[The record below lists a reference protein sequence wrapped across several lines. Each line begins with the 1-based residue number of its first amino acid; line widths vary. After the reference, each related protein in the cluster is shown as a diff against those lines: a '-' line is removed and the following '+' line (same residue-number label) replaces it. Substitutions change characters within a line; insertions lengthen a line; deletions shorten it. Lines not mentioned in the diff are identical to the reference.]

1 MKIYTKT
8 GDDGTTALLNGTRVP
23 KYHIRIDSYGTIDEL
38 SSYLGLIRDFPK
50 VDKHTIEAIIEIQER
65 LMTASAILASEV
77 GIKSANIPEIFNS
90 DIEFLEKEMDQMDDN
105 LPRLTSFVLTGGHT
119 IVSQTHIAR
128 CVCRRAERLS
138 ILVQEEYGGC
148 ENVVQY
154 LNRLSD
160 YLFILAR
167 KFSIDFKAKEIIW
180 KPRL

>member
-38 SSYLGLIRDFPK
+38 SSYLGLVRDFPK

-65 LMTASAILASEV
+65 LMTASSILASEV
-77 GIKSANIPEIFNS
+77 GCKNVNIPEIFNS
-90 DIEFLEKEMDQMDDN
+90 DIEFLEKEMDRMDAK
-105 LPRLTSFVLTGGHT
+105 LPRLTSFVLPGGHT

-138 ILVQEEYGGC
+138 IIVQQDYGGC

-160 YLFILAR
+160 YLFTLAR